1 MSRYIVFDIIG
12 PEIGPDEAE
21 DYINSYVFD
30 LIGEINLALCDYRF
44 LKEKYSKNQ
53 GIIKCNA
60 KGLNQI
66 RAALALTKNIGE
78 KAAIVNVKGVSGT
91 IKTASRKFLER

>member
-1 MSRYIVFDIIG
+1 MSRYVVFDIIG
-12 PEIGPDEAE
+12 PEISPEEAE
-21 DYINSYVFD
+21 YYINSSVFD

-44 LKEKYSKNQ
+44 LGEKYSKNL

-66 RAALALTKNIGE
+66 RAALTLTRNIGE
-78 KAAIVNVKGVSGT
+78 KVAIVNVRGVSGT
-91 IKTASRKFLER
+91 IKTASRKFLDK